1 MATED
6 PYQGAD
12 KVPYYGFAATGTYEF
27 NRTVV
32 DDQKPDFTATGADG
46 YTTDV
51 LYLGNCATSE
61 TTEGITY
68 NRSIQFTVN
77 GMEDYD
83 VGNYWIKVWAGDNEA
98 SAKWFPLKDYDAEN
112 KVMMFDVKPTDAKA
126 MFQVEDAA
134 AFYAGGYANADV
146 CAVPVFEG
154 DNTISYE
161 LMNVGGVKSQ
171 RHEVEIYYS
180 AKAPD
185 FKIEVEES
193 EDSRQSISAKS
204 NRSRQY
210 DGCKRSGNV

>member
-1 MATED
+1 
-6 PYQGAD
+6 
-12 KVPYYGFAATGTYEF
+12 
-27 NRTVV
+27 
-32 DDQKPDFTATGADG
+32 
-46 YTTDV
+46 
-51 LYLGNCATSE
+51 
-61 TTEGITY
+61 
-68 NRSIQFTVN
+68 
-77 GMEDYD
+77 
-83 VGNYWIKVWAGDNEA
+83 
-98 SAKWFPLKDYDAEN
+98 
-112 KVMMFDVKPTDAKA
+112 

-154 DNTISYE
+154 SNTISYE

-193 EDSRQSISAKS
+193 EACSS